1 MSLSSLKLKLLE
13 HMLLNDKPERAVQIA
28 KGSGNDFKPV
38 MMHLI
43 GLARMGFIT
52 SPEKGQYK
60 ITSKGKNALGIPET
74 TQECAKQLLS
84 KTLQEKAFHFYAG
97 IGKPLNTYAHG
108 LPEFSEKLTQI
119 DTASIEFHLYRD
131 DFQKWFSEIGD
142 TELTKKMALL
152 KERGIHG
159 EQLRTKLHEIIE
171 KRCEALSAIT

>member
-60 ITSKGKNALGIPET
+60 ITSKGKNALGILET

-97 IGKPLNTYAHG
+97 VGKPLNTYAHG

-142 TELTKKMALL
+142 AELTKKMALL

-171 KRCEALSAIT
+171 KRCKALSAIT

>member
-84 KTLQEKAFHFYAG
+84 KTLQEKTFHFYAD
-97 IGKPLNTYAHG
+97 IEKPLGIYAHG
-108 LPEFSEKLTQI
+108 LPDFSEKLTKI
-119 DTASIEFHLYRD
+119 DIDSIEFHLYRD
-131 DFQKWFSEIGD
+131 DFQKWSSALGD
-142 TELTKKMALL
+142 TELAKKMALL
-152 KERGIHG
+152 KETGIHG

-171 KRCEALSAIT
+171 NRCQALSTIT

>member
-13 HMLLNDKPERAVQIA
+13 YMLLNDKPERAVQIA

-43 GLARMGFIT
+43 GLARMGYIT
-52 SPEKGQYK
+52 SPEKGQYE
-60 ITSKGKNALGIPET
+60 ITPKGKNALGIPET

-108 LPEFSEKLTQI
+108 LPEFSEKLAQI

-131 DFQKWFSEIGD
+131 DFQKWFFDIGD

-152 KERGIHG
+152 KERGMHG

-171 KRCEALSAIT
+171 KRCKALSAIT